1 MQNYRYPNIKSQ
13 NDERY
18 TNCRKTGYSIL
29 FIRTVLE
36 LYLCHLQ
43 LPILPCGFSSL
54 PSVVE
59 KLTGR
64 TPRFTHLC
72 TSLRSFKDGSLGIPG
87 LIIYFIDITWYIL
100 AGNGLSEYS
109 LVICNFLFCP
119 VGFPTPFGRRKPYG
133 PNSPIHS
140 LLYVASLL

>member
-29 FIRTVLE
+29 FIRNVLE

-43 LPILPCGFSSL
+43 LPVLPCGFSSL

-59 KLTGR
+59 NLTGR
-64 TPRFTHLC
+64 TPRFTHFHVP
-72 TSLRSFKDGSLGIPG
+72 LRSFKSGSLGIPG
-87 LIIYFIDITWYIL
+87 FMHNSIDITCYVL
-100 AGNGLSEYS
+100 AGNGLSKIVYY
-109 LVICNFLFCP
+109 I
-119 VGFPTPFGRRKPYG
+119 RK
-133 PNSPIHS
+133 
-140 LLYVASLL
+140 

>member
-13 NDERY
+13 NDEKY

-29 FIRTVLE
+29 FIRNVLE

-43 LPILPCGFSSL
+43 LPVLPCGFSSL

-64 TPRFTHLC
+64 TPRFTHFHV
-72 TSLRSFKDGSLGIPG
+72 SLRSYESSSLGIPG
-87 LIIYFIDITWYIL
+87 LIIHTLDITIL
-100 AGNGLSEYS
+100 IWLETAR
-109 LVICNFLFCP
+109 P
-119 VGFPTPFGRRKPYG
+119 K
-133 PNSPIHS
+133 
-140 LLYVASLL
+140 